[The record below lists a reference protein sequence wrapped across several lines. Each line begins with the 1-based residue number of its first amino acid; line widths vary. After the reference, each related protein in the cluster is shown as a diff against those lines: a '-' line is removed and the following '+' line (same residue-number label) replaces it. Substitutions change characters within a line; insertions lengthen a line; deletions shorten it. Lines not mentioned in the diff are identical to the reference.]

1 MSAIWDLTF
10 PQVAVRVAKMASQT
24 DGPVSPPVI
33 ITPEISSYP
42 TRFRVKK
49 IQSRTSLATD
59 RFSCISFLTT
69 SCVSDHS
76 VWIPRWRSLP
86 CNLEE
91 EIFYDDCPEFLKAWS
106 RYRITNMAR
115 RYKTMDYI
123 HMVVDD
129 NKREIHTIDIDG
141 PCRDL
146 SASAVISV
154 SRDFL
159 NCPTDYTESG
169 SGIVPRSASD
179 ENIPYS
185 DYGSEKQ
192 WNLTQVNL
200 TNAFPSSRSCS
211 SENLSVDQRNFTR
224 IEKWLRRCNS
234 GTT

>member
-1 MSAIWDLTF
+1 MD
-10 PQVAVRVAKMASQT
+10 SQNE
-24 DGPVSPPVI
+24 GPLSPPVI

-42 TRFRVKK
+42 TKSRVKK

-69 SCVSDHS
+69 SHRSDHS

-86 CNLEE
+86 CDLEE
-91 EIFYDDCPEFLKAWS
+91 EIFYDDCPDFLKAWS

-123 HMVVDD
+123 HMVLDD
-129 NKREIHTIDIDG
+129 NNREIYTELDG
-141 PCRDL
+141 CGDL
-146 SASAVISV
+146 SASVGISV
-154 SRDFL
+154 SRDLL
-159 NCPTDYTESG
+159 NCPVDYKETG

-179 ENIPYS
+179 ENIQYC
-185 DYGSEKQ
+185 DLESEKQ

-200 TNAFPSSRSCS
+200 SHVLASSRSNS
-211 SENLSVDQRNFTR
+211 SENVNADQRTFNR

-234 GTT
+234 GAT

>member
-1 MSAIWDLTF
+1 MDSGNEAHI
-10 PQVAVRVAKMASQT
+10 
-24 DGPVSPPVI
+24 SPPVI

-42 TRFRVKK
+42 TKFRVKK

-59 RFSCISFLTT
+59 RFSCVSFVT
-69 SCVSDHS
+69 SSFRSDHS

-86 CNLEE
+86 CDLEE

-123 HMVVDD
+123 HMVLDD
-129 NKREIHTIDIDG
+129 NKSRETYTELDG
-141 PCRDL
+141 CGDL
-146 SASAVISV
+146 SASVGISV
-154 SRDFL
+154 SRDL
-159 NCPTDYTESG
+159 LTCPADYSETG

-179 ENIPYS
+179 ENLPYCDQGS
-185 DYGSEKQ
+185 DKQ
-192 WNLTQVNL
+192 WNLTQLNL
-200 TNAFPSSRSCS
+200 SHAFPSSRSCS
-211 SENLSVDQRNFTR
+211 SENLNAGQRTFNR